1 MRQWLAVVGVV
12 GSLFVAGCGADEG
25 PATTAPSPASS
36 SSTPATSAPAESGYQ
51 PPTPDR
57 SVPVVRSTP
66 TRLAGLTV
74 AAAGAKYLQIT
85 RPYNVALESFEK
97 AANDNMSVTT
107 LQNRAKVVAAANL
120 AESRALLQVTW
131 PSSVS
136 KQIRA
141 LANADA
147 AARPHWLK
155 IATADTKSE
164 MADHLKEATAAGN
177 KAPSA
182 QIRQLL
188 HLPKYTEKDYS

>member
-1 MRQWLAVVGVV
+1 MRQLVAVVGVL
-12 GSLFVAGCGADEG
+12 SALFVAGCGADEG

-36 SSTPATSAPAESGYQ
+36 SSAPPVESPDESRYEPGPSA
-51 PPTPDR
+51 
-57 SVPVVRSTP
+57 PVVRTAP
-66 TRLAGLTV
+66 AALTL
-74 AAAGAKYLQIT
+74 AAAGAKYLQIA

-97 AANDNMSVTT
+97 AANENMSVTT
-107 LQNRAKVVAAANL
+107 LQNRAKIVAAANL
-120 AESRALLQVTW
+120 AESRALLTVTW

-164 MADHLKEATAAGN
+164 IADHLKDATEAGN

-182 QIRQLL
+182 QLRQLL
-188 HLPKYTEKDYS
+188 HLPKYNEKDYS

>member
-1 MRQWLAVVGVV
+1 MRQLVAVVGVL
-12 GSLFVAGCGADEG
+12 SALFVAGCGAEEG

-36 SSTPATSAPAESGYQ
+36 SSTPPVESPDESRYEPGPSA
-51 PPTPDR
+51 
-57 SVPVVRSTP
+57 PVVRTAP
-66 TRLAGLTV
+66 AALTL

-97 AANDNMSVTT
+97 AANENMSVTT
-107 LQNRAKVVAAANL
+107 LQNRAKIVAAANL
-120 AESRALLQVTW
+120 AESRALLTVTW

-164 MADHLKEATAAGN
+164 IADHLKDATEAGN

-182 QIRQLL
+182 QLRQ
-188 HLPKYTEKDYS
+188 